1 MTRVLPKIVI
11 PRTAKPEPEPFEAVT
26 HAGPVELL
34 FAILISLIFVACLA
48 LGAPEPVD
56 CGVDR
61 DAPTLE
67 KGCGDEL

>member
-1 MTRVLPKIVI
+1 MTRVLPTITVARTPKAEE
-11 PRTAKPEPEPFEAVT
+11 PRIDSNA
-26 HAGPVELL
+26 HQGPMELL
-34 FAILISLIFVACLA
+34 FAVIISLIFVGCLA

-67 KGCGDEL
+67 KGCGDE

>member
-1 MTRVLPKIVI
+1 MTRVLPTVTVTRTPKTEE
-11 PRTAKPEPEPFEAVT
+11 PRIDSNAHE
-26 HAGPVELL
+26 GPVELL
-34 FAILISLIFVACLA
+34 FSILISLIFVACLA

-67 KGCGDEL
+67 KGCEP

>member
-1 MTRVLPKIVI
+1 MTRILPPLTIKRG
-11 PRTAKPEPEPFEAVT
+11 PRPEELRVDNNA
-26 HAGPVELL
+26 HDGLIELL
-34 FAILISLIFVACLA
+34 FAFIMSVIFVVCLA

-67 KGCGDEL
+67 KGCGNE

>member
-1 MTRVLPKIVI
+1 MTRVLPTISVTRA
-11 PRTAKPEPEPFEAVT
+11 PRAEEPRIDSNAHQSPL
-26 HAGPVELL
+26 ELL
-34 FAILISLIFVACLA
+34 FAIIISLIFVGCLA

-67 KGCGDEL
+67 KGCGDE

>member
-1 MTRVLPKIVI
+1 MTRVLPTITVTRAPKAEE
-11 PRTAKPEPEPFEAVT
+11 PRIDSNA

-34 FAILISLIFVACLA
+34 FAVIISMIFVACLA

-67 KGCGDEL
+67 KGCGDE

>member
-1 MTRVLPKIVI
+1 MTQVLPKILI
-11 PRTAKPEPEPFEAVT
+11 TRAAKPEPVAFEAVT
-26 HAGPVELL
+26 HSGPVELL
-34 FAILISLIFVACLA
+34 FTILMTLIFVACLA

-67 KGCGDEL
+67 KGCGDE